1 MLTFLSGF
9 ACGALSAV
17 VFATTLYFLFDKAVR
32 PPSGG

>member
-9 ACGALSAV
+9 VCGTVSTV
-17 VFATTLYFLFDKAVR
+17 VILTLVYFLFDRAVR